1 MTFDDLSDEEL
12 ARRARDGS
20 AACFE
25 EIVRRYQV
33 PLLRFLLR
41 RSPDPVDAEDAL
53 QEAFLRAHQSLNKYR
68 DGRPFKPWMFTLT
81 YRLAVSNARKVR
93 PTANDAAIN
102 VATSNDGDP
111 SRNLESRESRQL
123 LWDTARR
130 GLGEEQF
137 VALWLHYAEDMP
149 TRQIAQVMGRS
160 WVWVK
165 TALHRARKKLAE
177 TVEPEPDR
185 AAAFSSEPPVLA
197 RGES

>member
-137 VALWLHYAEDMP
+137 VAPMAALRRRHADATNRPGHGPIVGMGEDGAAP
-149 TRQIAQVMGRS
+149 CEKETGRNCGTRA
-160 WVWVK
+160 
-165 TALHRARKKLAE
+165 
-177 TVEPEPDR
+177 
-185 AAAFSSEPPVLA
+185 
-197 RGES
+197 